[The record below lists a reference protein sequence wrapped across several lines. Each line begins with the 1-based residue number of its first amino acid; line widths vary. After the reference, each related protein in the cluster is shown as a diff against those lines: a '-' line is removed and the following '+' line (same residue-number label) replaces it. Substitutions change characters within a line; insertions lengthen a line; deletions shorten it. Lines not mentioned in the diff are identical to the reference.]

1 MEPIE
6 SQICDLLK
14 VEIFQKAFGSGGRS
28 GYVSALQILKD
39 MTKWA
44 GLPLSPKRNEKSHER
59 KGSSA
64 RWTFIKCN
72 QNKGG
77 I

>member
-44 GLPLSPKRNEKSHER
+44 GLLSRPNVMKNLTRER
-59 KGSSA
+59 DQVLDGLL
-64 RWTFIKCN
+64 
-72 QNKGG
+72 
-77 I
+77 